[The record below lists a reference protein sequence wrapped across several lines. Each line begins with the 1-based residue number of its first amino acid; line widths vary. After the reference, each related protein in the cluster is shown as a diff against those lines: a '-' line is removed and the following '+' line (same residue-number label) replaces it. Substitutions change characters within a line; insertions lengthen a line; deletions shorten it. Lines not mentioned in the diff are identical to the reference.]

1 MKSNASLLGMV
12 GLVVLSACSSS
23 PSTGPGTTLPQ
34 GGTTGA
40 GAGAG
45 GMSSVVTAGAS
56 GTVQSGA
63 GTAGTIASTG
73 GATPGGG
80 AGGAPPG
87 GGGASGAPVAG
98 AGGANAAGGMSSAG
112 GAPPVVPFPSAACSM
127 KTAALLAT
135 MSRKEKA
142 AQMVM
147 AGNPDGSAPS
157 TADVTALAP
166 GAVFSPGGASP
177 PGGVAP
183 NNWTAMVD
191 GYITAA
197 AASAHGIPILYGVD
211 AVHGMNAAS
220 GTVIF
225 PHNAGLGSTN
235 DPALV
240 EQVESIAAQEVA
252 AMGITWTFSPV
263 VSAAWDNRWGRV
275 YESFSEDPTLTGVMG
290 AAATRGMQGA
300 SGLGTGKPGIVGCSK
315 HSAGDG
321 QASPPSAKGG
331 IVDRGNILLNEAD
344 MTQFGIA
351 PYLPTF
357 AAGLGSI
364 MVSDAT
370 WMGASLS
377 SHKHMITDLLK
388 GTYGFKGFVATDWN
402 AADGAGGPAAEINAG
417 VDMLMQPGPNPG
429 SWKTLIDTINNDAS
443 ITQARMDDAVTR
455 ILNVKCTA
463 GLFGY
468 KRDTTLLASVG
479 SAEHRA
485 VARKAVAESMV
496 LLQNTGAVL
505 PLAKT
510 TKVFITGSGASSIAN
525 QCGGWSLSW
534 QGMGVQDGMASANA
548 TTTGTTISQAIGKV
562 GTVVGTQAA
571 ADVVIVVLSEKPYA
585 EFLGDSSTLNTPQIV
600 TDLGVV
606 DAAHQAGKKV
616 VAVVLSGRP
625 IVLTAHVANADAWIA
640 AWLPGT
646 EGDGVADVLY
656 GTVKPTG
663 KLSHSFPMADN
674 MPNVHAAGYQALFK
688 LGAGLT
694 YP

>member
-1 MKSNASLLGMV
+1 MKRKASLLGLLGIAV
-12 GLVVLSACSSS
+12 LVNCSST
-23 PSTGPGTTLPQ
+23 PSD
-34 GGTTGA
+34 TTGAPFGQAGMTATAGAAGTLSGAAGAAGGVPA

-45 GMSSVVTAGAS
+45 GSMSAGGASGAAGAAPTAGAS
-56 GTVQSGA
+56 GGVS
-63 GTAGTIASTG
+63 
-73 GATPGGG
+73 
-80 AGGAPPG
+80 
-87 GGGASGAPVAG
+87 AG
-98 AGGANAAGGMSSAG
+98 AGGMSAG
-112 GAPPVVPFPSAACSM
+112 GAPAVIPFPTAACSM
-127 KTAALLAT
+127 KTAALLTT

-147 AGNPDGSAPS
+147 AGNANGSPPDP
-157 TADVTALAP
+157 ADITALAP

-177 PGGVAP
+177 PGGISPDKWA
-183 NNWTAMVD
+183 AMVD
-191 GYITAA
+191 GYIAAA

-211 AVHGMNAAS
+211 AVHGMNAS
-220 GTVIF
+220 TGTVIF

-235 DPALV
+235 NPALL
-240 EQVESIAAQEVA
+240 EQVERIAAQEVA

-275 YESFSEDPTLTGVMG
+275 YESFSEDPILTGVMG

-300 SGLGTGKPGIVGCSK
+300 TGLGTGKPGIVGCSK
-315 HSAGDG
+315 HWAGDG
-321 QASPPSAKGG
+321 QASPPSAKPPSG
-331 IVDRGNILLNEAD
+331 IVDRGDIKLDEAE
-344 MTQFGIA
+344 MQQFGIA
-351 PYLPTF
+351 PYLPTI

-370 WMGASLS
+370 WNGASLS
-377 SHKHMITDLLK
+377 SHKHMITELLK

-402 AADGAGGPAAEINAG
+402 AADTAGGFAAEINAG
-417 VDMLMQPGPNPG
+417 VDMLMQPGVNPG
-429 SWKTLIDTINNDAS
+429 DWKTLITS
-443 ITQARMDDAVTR
+443 IANSTLSDDRLNDAVTR

-468 KRDTTLLASVG
+468 KRDTTLMASVG

-485 VARKAVAESMV
+485 VARKAVAESLV
-496 LLQNTGAVL
+496 LLKNEAAVL

-510 TKVFITGSGASSIAN
+510 TKVFVTGSGASSLAN
-525 QCGGWSLSW
+525 QCGGWTLGW
-534 QGMGVQDGMASANA
+534 QGIGA
-548 TTTGTTISQAIGKV
+548 TNTAGTTISAAIGKA
-562 GTVVGTQAA
+562 GTVVQSQGD
-571 ADVVIVVLSEKPYA
+571 ADVVVVVLSEKPYA

-600 TDLGVV
+600 ADLGLV
-606 DAAHQAGKKV
+606 DSARQAGKKV
-616 VAVVLSGRP
+616 VGIVVSGRP

-646 EGDGVADVLY
+646 EGDGVADILY

-663 KLSHSFPMADN
+663 KLSHSFPTADN

-688 LGAGLT
+688 LGAGLS

>member
-1 MKSNASLLGMV
+1 M
-12 GLVVLSACSSS
+12 SAV
-23 PSTGPGTTLPQ
+23 
-34 GGTTGA
+34 A
-40 GAGAG
+40 
-45 GMSSVVTAGAS
+45 AGAS
-56 GTVQSGA
+56 GTLQSGA
-63 GTAGTIASTG
+63 GTAGAIASTG
-73 GATPGGG
+73 GTATGT
-80 AGGAPPG
+80 
-87 GGGASGAPVAG
+87 GGASGAGGAVTTTAG
-98 AGGANAAGGMSSAG
+98 AGGTTAAGGMSAAG
-112 GAPPVVPFPSAACSM
+112 GAPAVVPFPSAACSM
-127 KTAALLAT
+127 KTAALLAM

-147 AGNPDGSAPS
+147 AGNPDGSAPA

-177 PGGVAP
+177 PGGISP
-183 NNWTAMVD
+183 DKWTAMVD
-191 GYITAA
+191 GYIAAA

-240 EQVESIAAQEVA
+240 EQVEAIAAQEVA

-315 HSAGDG
+315 HWAGDG

-351 PYLPTF
+351 PYLPAL

-388 GTYGFKGFVATDWN
+388 GMYGFKGFVATDWN
-402 AADGAGGPAAEINAG
+402 AADSAGGPAAEINAG
-417 VDMLMQPGPNPG
+417 VDMLMQPGPNAG
-429 SWKTLIDTINNDAS
+429 SWKTLIDTINNDNS
-443 ITQARMDDAVTR
+443 ISQARMDDAVTR
-455 ILNVKCTA
+455 ILNVKCSA

-468 KRDTTLLASVG
+468 KRDTALVAGVG

-505 PLAKT
+505 PLAKA
-510 TKVFITGSGASSIAN
+510 TKVFVTGSGASSIAN

-534 QGMGVQDGMASANA
+534 QGIGTGTMASSNA

-571 ADVVIVVLSEKPYA
+571 ADVVVVVLSEKPYA
-585 EFLGDSSTLNTPQIV
+585 EFLGDSATLNTPQIV

-663 KLSHSFPMADN
+663 KLSHSFPKADA
-674 MPNVHAAGYQALFK
+674 MPNIHAAGYTALFPF
-688 LGAGLT
+688 GFGLS

>member
-45 GMSSVVTAGAS
+45 GMSTVTAGAS

-63 GTAGTIASTG
+63 GTAGTITSTG
-73 GATPGGG
+73 GAGT
-80 AGGAPPG
+80 
-87 GGGASGAPVAG
+87 GGASGAAGGAGAAGAAPTAG
-98 AGGANAAGGMSSAG
+98 AGGTNAAGGMSGGG
-112 GAPPVVPFPSAACSM
+112 GAPVVVPFPSAACSM
-127 KTAALLAT
+127 KTAALLAM

-147 AGNPDGSAPS
+147 AGNPDGSPPS

-177 PGGVAP
+177 PGGITP
-183 NNWTAMVD
+183 DKWTAMVD
-191 GYITAA
+191 GFIAA
-197 AASAHGIPILYGVD
+197 GAASAHGIPILYGVD

-252 AMGITWTFSPV
+252 AMGISWTFSPV

-315 HSAGDG
+315 HWAGDG
-321 QASPPSAKGG
+321 QASPPSGKPPTG
-331 IVDRGNILLNEAD
+331 IVDRGNILLDEAG
-344 MTQFGIA
+344 MTQYGIA
-351 PYLPTF
+351 PYLPAL

-388 GTYGFKGFVATDWN
+388 GMYGFKGFVATDWN
-402 AADGAGGPAAEINAG
+402 AADTAGGPAAEINAG
-417 VDMLMQPGPNPG
+417 VDMLMQPGPSAG
-429 SWKTLIDTINNDAS
+429 SWKTLIDTISNDNS
-443 ITQARMDDAVTR
+443 ISQARMDDAVTR

-468 KRDTTLLASVG
+468 KRDTALVASVG

-505 PLAKT
+505 PLKQA
-510 TKVFITGSGASSIAN
+510 TKVFVTGSGASSIAN

-534 QGMGVQDGMASANA
+534 QG
-548 TTTGTTISQAIGKV
+548 IGKV
-562 GTVVGTQAA
+562 
-571 ADVVIVVLSEKPYA
+571 
-585 EFLGDSSTLNTPQIV
+585 
-600 TDLGVV
+600 
-606 DAAHQAGKKV
+606 
-616 VAVVLSGRP
+616 
-625 IVLTAHVANADAWIA
+625 
-640 AWLPGT
+640 
-646 EGDGVADVLY
+646 
-656 GTVKPTG
+656 
-663 KLSHSFPMADN
+663 
-674 MPNVHAAGYQALFK
+674 
-688 LGAGLT
+688 
-694 YP
+694 

>member
-1 MKSNASLLGMV
+1 MKRKASLLGLLGIAV
-12 GLVVLSACSSS
+12 LVNCSSTPSDPTGS
-23 PSTGPGTTLPQ
+23 PMGQAGTNATAGAA
-34 GGTTGA
+34 GGTPIGTAGAAGGVPA

-45 GMSSVVTAGAS
+45 GLISAGGASGASGAAGAPVTAGA
-56 GTVQSGA
+56 GGGAVTAGA
-63 GTAGTIASTG
+63 GGMSA
-73 GATPGGG
+73 GG
-80 AGGAPPG
+80 AGGAG
-87 GGGASGAPVAG
+87 
-98 AGGANAAGGMSSAG
+98 
-112 GAPPVVPFPSAACSM
+112 PVVPFPSAACSM
-127 KTAALLAT
+127 KTATLLAA

-147 AGNPDGSAPS
+147 AGNSDGSAPS
-157 TADVTALAP
+157 TADITALAP

-177 PGGVAP
+177 PGGISP
-183 NNWTAMVD
+183 DKWTAMVD
-191 GYITAA
+191 GYIDAA
-197 AASAHGIPILYGVD
+197 SKSAHGIPILYGVD
-211 AVHGMNAAS
+211 AVHGMNAAT

-240 EQVESIAAQEVA
+240 EQVEAIAAQEVA

-300 SGLGTGKPGIVGCSK
+300 TGLGTGKPGIVGCSK
-315 HSAGDG
+315 HWAGDG

-331 IVDRGNILLNEAD
+331 VVDRGNITLDEAG

-351 PYLPTF
+351 PYLPAL

-388 GTYGFKGFVATDWN
+388 GMYGFKGFVATDWN
-402 AADGAGGPAAEINAG
+402 AADTAGGPAAEINAG
-417 VDMLMQPGPNPG
+417 VDMLMQPGPSAG
-429 SWKTLIDTINNDAS
+429 SWKGLIDTIAAS
-443 ITQARMDDAVTR
+443 AVTDDRLNDAVTR

-468 KRDTTLLASVG
+468 KRDTALIANVG

-496 LLQNTGAVL
+496 VLQNTGAVL

-510 TKVFITGSGASSIAN
+510 TKVFVTGSGASSIAN
-525 QCGGWSLSW
+525 QCGGWTLAW
-534 QGMGVQDGMASANA
+534 QGIGATNMTSGSS
-548 TTTGTTISQAIGKV
+548 TTTGTTISAAIGKV
-562 GTVVGTQAA
+562 GTVVQTQAA
-571 ADVVIVVLSEKPYA
+571 ADVVVVVLSEKPYA
-585 EFLGDSSTLNTPQIV
+585 EFLGDSSTLNTAQIT
-600 TDLGVV
+600 TDLGLV

-616 VAVVLSGRP
+616 VGIVVSGRP

-646 EGDGVADVLY
+646 EGDGVADILY

-674 MPNVHAAGYQALFK
+674 MPNTHATGYQALFK
-688 LGAGLT
+688 FGAGLS